1 MKRIIFILVLFFFG
15 SNICAKEYF
24 VHSPNKRIEV
34 RVNVSNGV
42 RYNVF
47 FNNDTVLKDCSM
59 SLNVLD
65 DEKRIPLRVKKLNR
79 YSVNEKIKKEIPL
92 NGLYAYNKCNVLV
105 LELNNE
111 FFLNLGLLIMVLLI
125 DMFQIKREILIFS
138 LRIVVLI
145 SLKII

>member
-111 FFLNLGLLIMVLLI
+111 FFLYL
-125 DMFQIKREILIFS
+125 EA
-138 LRIVVLI
+138 
-145 SLKII
+145 

>member
-47 FNNDTVLKDCSM
+47 
-59 SLNVLD
+59 
-65 DEKRIPLRVKKLNR
+65 
-79 YSVNEKIKKEIPL
+79 
-92 NGLYAYNKCNVLV
+92 
-105 LELNNE
+105 
-111 FFLNLGLLIMVLLI
+111 LIM
-125 DMFQIKREILIFS
+125 ILF
-138 LRIVVLI
+138 
-145 SLKII
+145 LKTVQCR

>member
-92 NGLYAYNKCNVLV
+92 NGLYAY
-105 LELNNE
+105 LNSAT
-111 FFLNLGLLIMVLLI
+111 LL
-125 DMFQIKREILIFS
+125 
-138 LRIVVLI
+138 
-145 SLKII
+145 